1 MTAAVTVRPATIE
14 DTPALALL
22 VAALRAHQK
31 DPIGH
36 LNEATLRR
44 DGFGED
50 PEFSIL
56 IAERERRPIGYA
68 LFTESYEPAFAA
80 RGLYLADLY
89 VRPEARRSGAG
100 RALVGAVAAEARRRE
115 RRFLWW
121 TSATGNA
128 EAHAFYA
135 ALGAITQE
143 IRAHVL
149 GLDAFDRLADAH
161 IAAGAGPASA

>member
-1 MTAAVTVRPATIE
+1 MSEVVVRPAVIE

-36 LNEATLRR
+36 LNEAAIRR
-44 DGFGED
+44 DGFGDERAFD
-50 PEFSIL
+50 IL
-56 IAERERRPIGYA
+56 VAERDRRPIGYA
-68 LFTESYEPAFAA
+68 LFTECYEPAFAA

-89 VRPEARRSGAG
+89 VRPEARRTGAG
-100 RALVGAVAAEARRRE
+100 RALVRAVADEAVRRE
-115 RRFLWW
+115 RSYVWW
-121 TSATGNA
+121 TSLAANA

-135 ALGAITQE
+135 AIGAAAHH

-149 GLDAFDRLADAH
+149 LVRTEAFA
-161 IAAGAGPASA
+161 AAGDEPAPA